1 MMNLDVDLGKR
12 QQEIAEHIAFGYS
25 IKETADILDTPINT
39 VKATLKAIYSKL
51 GIQKATELAKYIYCR
66 KFGLPLAL
74 CEPARKI
81 IATCFLFLVFYT
93 IYEHDESLYP
103 RRTRRAA
110 RIERVITRKD

>member
-1 MMNLDVDLGKR
+1 MVNLDVDLGKR

-66 KFGLPLAL
+66 SLVCLWLYANLLERLLRPVFSSWFFIPYTNMMKVCIQDGRDVQLAL
-74 CEPARKI
+74 KE
-81 IATCFLFLVFYT
+81 
-93 IYEHDESLYP
+93 
-103 RRTRRAA
+103 
-110 RIERVITRKD
+110 